1 MREMTEKEWAE
12 FLRAGTRTAKVAT
25 VLTSGRPTVTP
36 VWFLYES
43 DGVIRIETGAASAKV
58 KALRRD
64 PRASLVVD
72 LEEPPY
78 AYVRVDA
85 TATFVTDPAEVY
97 RVAEAAGRRYMGD
110 ERAEE
115 YSKRNSGP
123 GQIVIE
129 FHPTRVTAWADI
141 TR

>member
-1 MREMTEKEWAE
+1 
-12 FLRAGTRTAKVAT
+12 
-25 VLTSGRPTVTP
+25 
-36 VWFLYES
+36 
-43 DGVIRIETGAASAKV
+43 VIRIETGAASAKV

-78 AYVRVDA
+78 GYVRVDA

-115 YSKRNSGP
+115 YGKRNSGP

-129 FHPTRVTAWADI
+129 FRPTRVTAWADI
-141 TR
+141 TH